1 MVGEL
6 VITQAILSQHATELA
21 VDQHA
26 GLLNGIETLA
36 LRSRELQESVMAIRA
51 QPVKSVFSRMSR
63 LVRELAA
70 SLAKE
75 TRLVVTGEETEVDKT
90 VIEELAEPL
99 THMIRNSM
107 DHGME
112 TPEERIVAGKPRE
125 GVIRLSA
132 EHRSGRILIA
142 VADEGRGINRER
154 VLSKAIEKGLVSGAR
169 PSDEEIDN
177 LIFLPGFSTAEQVSD
192 LSGRGVGMDVVR
204 RKIQNI
210 GGRVNIASNPGRGA
224 RFTLTLPLTLAVLD
238 GMVVKVGSE
247 SYILPITSIVDSL
260 KPEPEVVHRL
270 ASGGEVLAVRGDY
283 IRLVYLHRLFD
294 VPGAVD
300 EPSRA
305 LVVVV
310 ETEARSHIGL
320 VVDELLGQQQVVSET
335 TAGSRASRA
344 RPSSATAWSP

>member
-1 MVGEL
+1 
-6 VITQAILSQHATELA
+6 
-21 VDQHA
+21 
-26 GLLNGIETLA
+26 
-36 LRSRELQESVMAIRA
+36 MAIRA

-70 SLAKE
+70 SLGKE

-112 TPEERIVAGKPRE
+112 TPEERIAAGKPRE
-125 GVIRLSA
+125 GMIRLSA
-132 EHRSGRILIA
+132 EQRSGRILIA
-142 VADEGRGINRER
+142 VADDGRGINRER
-154 VLSKAIEKGLVSGAR
+154 CSARRSRKGWSPAPR

-192 LSGRGVGMDVVR
+192 VSGRGVGMDVVR

-210 GGRVNIASNPGRGA
+210 GGRVAITSNPGRGA

-238 GMVVKVGSE
+238 GMVVKVGNE

-260 KPEPEVVHRL
+260 KPEPRSST
-270 ASGGEVLAVRGDY
+270 ASPAAARCWPCAATTSGWSTCTACSTCPARST
-283 IRLVYLHRLFD
+283 
-294 VPGAVD
+294 
-300 EPSRA
+300 SRA
-305 LVVVV
+305 
-310 ETEARSHIGL
+310 ARWWSSSRPRRAATSASWSTSCS
-320 VVDELLGQQQVVSET
+320 VSSKSS
-335 TAGSRASRA
+335 SRASSQLPQGRGHLGRDHPRQRHGRADPRRRPLGPNGGCRRVPPREAGPGRA
-344 RPSSATAWSP
+344 RSGS